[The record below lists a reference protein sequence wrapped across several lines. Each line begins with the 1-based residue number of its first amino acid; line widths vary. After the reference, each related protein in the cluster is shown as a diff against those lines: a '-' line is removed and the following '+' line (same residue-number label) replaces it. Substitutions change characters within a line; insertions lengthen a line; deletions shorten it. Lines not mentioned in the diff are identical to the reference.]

1 MDDNRVDMWATVAT
15 VATSAIFMGGMIIA
29 IAMMSIVQ
37 MLPWIILAGAAGVSL
52 IIATKTVSVVI
63 IHRLTRPRYP
73 EIEIIEPPRRR
84 LLSRPRERKRLPK

>member
-29 IAMMSIVQ
+29 IAMMSIIQ
-37 MLPWIILAGAAGVSL
+37 MLPWLILAGAAGISL

-73 EIEIIEPPRRR
+73 EIEIIEPPRS
-84 LLSRPRERKRLPK
+84 LSLSKGVGRKRLPK